1 MIKQKYMA
9 NSGTFKTS
17 ISLPVD
23 LWNNIQDVIEQDEMS
38 FSRFVQ
44 SASRLKLKQLKMQNV
59 RDFLDSLG
67 DDEMNILQI
76 EIKKRG

>member
-1 MIKQKYMA
+1 MENQGA
-9 NSGTFKTS
+9 FKTS

-23 LWNNIQDVIEQDEMS
+23 LWNAIQKVIEKDEMS

-59 RDFLDSLG
+59 RDFLDSLPE
-67 DDEMNILQI
+67 DEIDILKK